1 MCNGAVLHKVRPY
14 TMPPPIA
21 EPSITMSLALR
32 RSPRPDVI
40 VFPAEP
46 PVCCRV
52 LPRVR
57 PKTVDIAI
65 RLGGLTQGK
74 TLQQRAIPTGD
85 SNGRFHLAFPSS
97 LQINHVLHYLVDV
110 IVVMRIDVVLVPSL
124 GIVNDILRYIIMG
137 ALVADDMVEIT
148 LLP

>member
-14 TMPPPIA
+14 TMPPPIT
-21 EPSITMSLALR
+21 EPSVPMSLALR

-85 SNGRFHLAFPSS
+85 STWRFRLHSKLITCCIISS
-97 LQINHVLHYLVDV
+97 
-110 IVVMRIDVVLVPSL
+110 MSL
-124 GIVNDILRYIIMG
+124 S
-137 ALVADDMVEIT
+137 
-148 LLP
+148 